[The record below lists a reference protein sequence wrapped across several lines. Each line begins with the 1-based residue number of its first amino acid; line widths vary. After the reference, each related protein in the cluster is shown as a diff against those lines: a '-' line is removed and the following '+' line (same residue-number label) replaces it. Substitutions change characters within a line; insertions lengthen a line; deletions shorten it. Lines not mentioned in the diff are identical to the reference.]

1 MELVPGISAHFVQSK
16 KFKTNKIT
24 IRFTASL
31 SLETVAG
38 RMLSASM
45 LETANKAYPTS
56 QVFRRYLASLYG
68 ADISTSAYR
77 RGQAHI
83 LDLTFTYVRDE
94 FLSKKNVLT
103 SRILELV
110 EQILFAPLVLD
121 GAFEPT
127 LFEIEKK
134 QLLASLATDMDDS
147 FYFAHKEL
155 DSLFF
160 HDERLQ
166 LRYSDL
172 RNSILNE
179 SPESSYTCF
188 QDALKNDRI
197 DFFFLGDFNE
207 VEIAESLKSLPFTAR
222 KSDVAIQYHQSYSNV
237 LQEGMVQR
245 NVGQSILE
253 MGYHSPVKYG
263 DDQHLTMLVMNGL
276 LGEFAHSKLF
286 TNVRENA
293 GIAYTVSSQLDLF
306 SGLLRMYA
314 GIDRGNRNHARKM
327 MNHQLMDLKK
337 GNFTDFELN
346 QTKEMIRRS
355 LLIAQDSQHTLVER
369 IYLTA
374 LFGKATFDIDRLL
387 EKLESV
393 DKEAVCIAA
402 NSLKLQAIYFMEGVE

>member
-1 MELVPGISAHFVQSK
+1 
-16 KFKTNKIT
+16 
-24 IRFTASL
+24 
-31 SLETVAG
+31 
-38 RMLSASM
+38 
-45 LETANKAYPTS
+45 
-56 QVFRRYLASLYG
+56 
-68 ADISTSAYR
+68 
-77 RGQAHI
+77 
-83 LDLTFTYVRDE
+83 
-94 FLSKKNVLT
+94 
-103 SRILELV
+103 LELV
-110 EQILFAPLVLD
+110 KETLFAPLVID
-121 GAFEPT
+121 AAFEPT

-172 RNSILNE
+172 RNCISNE
-179 SPESSYTCF
+179 SPKSSHTCF

-207 VEIAESLKSLPFTAR
+207 VEITESLKSLPFTAR
-222 KSDVAIQYHQSYSNV
+222 NSDVTIQYHQSYSNV

-263 DDQHLTMLVMNGL
+263 DDEHLPMLVMNGL

-314 GIDRGNRNHARKM
+314 GIDRENRNQARKM
-327 MNHQLMDLKK
+327 MNHQLLDMKK
-337 GNFTDFELN
+337 GNFTDFELE

-355 LLIAQDSQHTLVER
+355 LLVAQDNQQTLVER
-369 IYLTA
+369 IYLNS
-374 LFGKATFDIDRLL
+374 LFGKSSFDIDRLVA
-387 EKLESV
+387 KLESV
-393 DKEAVCIAA
+393 DKEAVCKVA